1 MRRLFTSIVAVAV
14 VLAFS
19 GMALAQA
26 KQASVEKKP
35 TAQAASAQ
43 TEKPATPAKAKAG
56 KASGTIKAASGTSLT
71 LTTKEG
77 DREFTLDPK
86 VVVAEGTKTLKAA
99 DLAGLVGQSAV
110 VHYTETGTVMTVHKV
125 TVSKPK
131 AAEKKETP
139 KK

>member
-1 MRRLFTSIVAVAV
+1 MRRLFTSFVAVAV

-26 KQASVEKKP
+26 KQASTEKKP
-35 TAQAASAQ
+35 TAQAASTQ
-43 TEKPATPAKAKAG
+43 TEKAAAPAKAKAG
-56 KASGTIKAASGTSLT
+56 KASGTIKAASETSLT
-71 LTTKEG
+71 ITTKEG
-77 DREFTLDPK
+77 DKEFALDPK
-86 VVVAEGTKTLKAA
+86 VVIAEGTKTLKAA

-110 VHYTETGTVMTVHKV
+110 VHYTQTGTVVTVNKV

-131 AAEKKETP
+131 AEKKEAP